1 MEKILSDIPTASYGS
16 LIFDAAGD
24 LYGTSTGGGGN
35 GYVFELTPNGDG
47 TWALSLLH
55 SFFKNGTDG
64 LHPYGSL
71 ILDAAGNLYGTTA
84 LGGSG
89 ACAGDGCGTVFE
101 LTPAGGGNWTET
113 ILHSFDNDGTDGYY
127 PYAGM
132 IFDAAGKNLYGT
144 TNLGGST
151 CESRGCGTVFE
162 ITP

>member
-113 ILHSFDNDGTDGYY
+113 ILHSFVGANDGNQPTGN
-127 PYAGM
+127 PY
-132 IFDAAGKNLYGT
+132 IDATGRLYGMT
-144 TNLGGST
+144 QTGGKSNLGIVY
-151 CESRGCGTVFE
+151 R